1 MRAVGF
7 FSNSLETQ
15 NVNLNT
21 PSCVSTESKQNQVFR
36 HQIVSYCYQNR
47 HTLNKVFAPETGVVT
62 ESPEDLA
69 KRYDKLLGYFN
80 KPSSKKSLIL
90 IPNSRH
96 LAHDLETF
104 IYRIIKLYESR
115 LKVVCTQGD
124 KTDPLQN
131 AEANLALFGR
141 DVNGLRDTRY
151 SMILKAS
158 KGLVLGK
165 TPYGYVASC
174 SGRLVIH
181 EEEAEVIREIF
192 SSYTSSSNGMSI
204 GLGLRKIAFNLN
216 NRGLRTRAGKL
227 WHPITVS
234 SIIRNTAY
242 LGNYTRYGVKIIGN
256 HQGIVE
262 KKVFD
267 LAQITLNSRTPVRPR
282 NPARKFNLSGM
293 LYCNLCH
300 SKLRGL
306 TRRSEWVS
314 KNIRKSKEYR
324 YYVCPKRKIISEK
337 QQKSDLRHVLWSSA
351 DLEETVLKT
360 IRGLSKRQKRKL
372 KLHKIDH
379 KKTLM
384 ELEKFFIK
392 SLRLVS
398 AGSGN
403 VFDLKEPVVDL
414 IKFRES
420 LNSRPWTKEQSAIEV
435 LNSIFERTDQVAMPY
450 IRFLNIKATVFDEYV
465 HLNFN

>member
-21 PSCVSTESKQNQVFR
+21 PSCISIESNQNQVYR

-47 HTLNKVFAPETGVVT
+47 HTLNKVFSPETGLVA
-62 ESPEDLA
+62 ESPKDLA
-69 KRYDKLLGYFN
+69 IRYDKLLGYFN
-80 KPSSKKSLIL
+80 NPSSKKALIL
-90 IPNSRH
+90 IPDSRH

-104 IYRIIKLYESR
+104 IYRIIKLYEIR
-115 LKVVCTQGD
+115 LKVICTQDG

-141 DVNGLRDTRY
+141 DINGLRDTRY
-151 SMILKAS
+151 SMVLKAS

-165 TPYGYVASC
+165 TPYGYVASH
-174 SGRLVIH
+174 SGRLTIH
-181 EEEAEVIREIF
+181 EKEAEVIREIF
-192 SSYTSSSNGMSI
+192 SFYIGSSNGASI
-204 GLGLRKIAFNLN
+204 GLGLRKIAFTLN
-216 NRGLRTRAGKL
+216 SRGLRTRAGKL
-227 WHPITVS
+227 WNPITLS

-242 LGNYTRYGVKIIGN
+242 LGNYSRYGVKIIGN
-256 HQGIVE
+256 HQGIID
-262 KKVFD
+262 KNIFD
-267 LAQITLNSRTPVRPR
+267 LAQNIMNSRAPIRPR
-282 NPARKFNLSGM
+282 NPVRKFNLSGI
-293 LYCNLCH
+293 LHCNLCN

-306 TRRSEWVS
+306 TRKSKWVTKS
-314 KNIRKSKEYR
+314 IRKSKEYR

-337 QQKSDLRHVLWSSA
+337 QHKSDVRHVLWSSA
-351 DLEETVLKT
+351 ELEETVLTT

-384 ELEKFFIK
+384 ELEKIFIR

-403 VFDLKEPVVDL
+403 VFELEEPVMDL

-420 LNSRPWTKEQSAIEV
+420 LNSQPNTQEQNATEV
-435 LNSIFERTDQVAMPY
+435 LNSIFEKTDQMAVPY
-450 IRFLNIKATVFDEYV
+450 IRFLNINATVFDEHV